1 MFLGRTD
8 IGRVMTDKS
17 ESTSVSD
24 DAKVLP
30 KRQGSGWIKD
40 PHDTFFGTVFSIPS
54 CAYSFV
60 RDQLPDKIVELLA
73 DQEPRIIE
81 SSFFGDDLSK
91 SKADLL
97 MEVEMAS
104 GESGFIYVL
113 VEHKSYQDGGSP
125 LQMLGYMVRIWQK
138 YARDGKDLEGRT
150 ARERALPPIIPVL
163 GYTGKQPWSGPRN
176 FADMI
181 ATDDP
186 NLVFLRGS
194 DLVIR
199 EWAQMPPGE
208 LSRDPLARAA
218 LLTLTER
225 GPAHFEEVEEALQ
238 DNSPLQDQFADY
250 IRSTTKGEALD
261 ILDKKIAD
269 AKAKHKAG
277 QKESVMGRMMEN
289 LIDEGRVEGRVEG
302 EVRGIAKGEAKS
314 LTRLLERRFGPL
326 PAAIKSRID
335 GADLNQLDAWIDRVL
350 DAKSLDAMFAAAK

>member
-1 MFLGRTD
+1 MTPFSGR
-8 IGRVMTDKS
+8 
-17 ESTSVSD
+17 
-24 DAKVLP
+24 
-30 KRQGSGWIKD
+30 
-40 PHDTFFGTVFSIPS
+40 FFSIPA

-73 DQEPRIIE
+73 DKEPRILE
-81 SSFFGDDLSK
+81 TSFSGEDLRK
-91 SKADLL
+91 SQADLL

-113 VEHKSYQDGGSP
+113 VEHKSYQDGGAA

-138 YARDGKDLEGRT
+138 YVREGKDVVGRT

-163 GYTGKQPWSGPRN
+163 GYTGTQPWTGPRN

-199 EWAQMPPGE
+199 EWAQMPTDK
-208 LSRDPLARAA
+208 LSRDPLSRAA
-218 LLTLTER
+218 LLTLTGR
-225 GPAHFEEVEEALQ
+225 GPAHLEEVEEAVQ
-238 DNSPLQDQFADY
+238 DNPSLQNQFAEY
-250 IRSTTKGEALD
+250 IRGTVKGAARD
-261 ILDKKIAD
+261 VLDKKMVD
-269 AKAKHKAG
+269 AEAEHKAG
-277 QKESVMGRMMEN
+277 QEEGVMGRMMEK
-289 LIDEGRVEGRVEG
+289 LIAEGRVEG
-302 EVRGIAKGEAKS
+302 EELGIAKGRAEGRTEGEAKS
-314 LTRLLERRFGPL
+314 LSRLLERRFGPL
-326 PAAIKSRID
+326 PAAVKSRID